1 MKIFI
6 LTGEKSGDIH
16 AANLV
21 KELRFKKK
29 DLDIKAWGGKRL
41 ISEGVDVVKHIDS
54 ISYMGFW
61 EVFTNL
67 FNIYNNFKQCKK
79 DLLRFNPDLII
90 LVDYAGFN
98 LRIAEF
104 AFKNN
109 FKVYYYISPKVWAWK
124 PSRINLIKKY
134 VSKMFVVL
142 PFEKKYFSD
151 RDFSVEYFGNPL
163 LDEIKLFDSN
173 KIIQSD
179 KKIISLFPGSREQE
193 IKKVLPIMLTLVSS
207 FPEYKF
213 IIAATN
219 SFSNDFYKSFVNN
232 EKVEI
237 VFDSSYMIFNS
248 SFLTVVT
255 SGTASLEAAL
265 FNVPQIVCYK
275 TSLVSYVIAKAFI
288 RIKFISLVNILLNK
302 KVVAELIQNQ
312 FTIDTLNTEFNQL
325 IAKNNRISILA
336 EYKNIYNIL
345 SVNSQ
350 SPSKDIANNI
360 LKVKD

>member
-163 LDEIKLFDSN
+163 LDEIKLFDSS

-179 KKIISLFPGSREQE
+179 KKIISLF
-193 IKKVLPIMLTLVSS
+193 
-207 FPEYKF
+207 
-213 IIAATN
+213 
-219 SFSNDFYKSFVNN
+219 
-232 EKVEI
+232 
-237 VFDSSYMIFNS
+237 
-248 SFLTVVT
+248 
-255 SGTASLEAAL
+255 
-265 FNVPQIVCYK
+265 
-275 TSLVSYVIAKAFI
+275 
-288 RIKFISLVNILLNK
+288 
-302 KVVAELIQNQ
+302 
-312 FTIDTLNTEFNQL
+312 
-325 IAKNNRISILA
+325 
-336 EYKNIYNIL
+336 
-345 SVNSQ
+345 
-350 SPSKDIANNI
+350 
-360 LKVKD
+360 